1 MMKLTWKRNLKIM
14 TVSTPA
20 NKYVTDTMGLILRIE
35 QRRLSNAVKAVFNE
49 VESGDTIVY
58 IPAIVFSEIL

>member
-1 MMKLTWKRNLKIM
+1 M